1 MVPDRAAAPPPDPPT
16 EELPVPRRVDA
27 DLLLVGS
34 LPVGSTDAALR
45 AGAEL
50 FADRV
55 FALPD
60 GESGPRG
67 AWVAYD
73 RTTLLE
79 PHPDI
84 EVLAP
89 SPSPTGR
96 ARHAYDTARLT
107 VREGVDA
114 LRFDTWPRV
123 PETLAA
129 YREFVALRDAGV
141 VPAGLRFQVGL
152 PFPSSVFTGAF
163 KDAYARDWALVGPA
177 LEDLYLRALTEIL
190 AGIPADDLAVQWDVC
205 YEVLDI
211 EGILGWT
218 EGDAW
223 ERFAGPWS
231 RLAPAVPADV
241 LMGVHLCYG
250 TFPEWPMFEARDMG
264 LLVRMANHAVA
275 HAGRPVDWLH
285 LAGPRYLRS
294 EDDAFFAPL
303 ADLDAPDSRAFLGIV
318 LPIDGEAGLRRRHA
332 TAQRHLADFG
342 VAMYCGFGRQ
352 PGQDPAATLRE
363 HAATVA
369 AVRG

>member
-1 MVPDRAAAPPPDPPT
+1 MS
-16 EELPVPRRVDA
+16 RRVDA

-34 LPVGSTDAALR
+34 LPVDSPDEGFR

-50 FADRV
+50 FGDRV
-55 FALPD
+55 AALPD
-60 GESGPRG
+60 GESGARG
-67 AWVAYD
+67 AWVGHD

-84 EVLAP
+84 TVLAP

-107 VREGVDA
+107 VAEGVET
-114 LRFDTWPRV
+114 LRFDAWPRIA
-123 PETLAA
+123 ETLAS
-129 YREFVALRDAGV
+129 YERFVAMRGGGV
-141 VPAGLRFQVGL
+141 IPPDLRFQVGL
-152 PFPSSVFTGAF
+152 PGPSSVFTGAF
-163 KDAYARDWALVGPA
+163 KDDYARNWSIVGPA
-177 LEDLYLRALTEIL
+177 LEDLWSRAIDELL
-190 AGIPADDLAVQWDVC
+190 ATIPPGDLALQFDLA
-205 YEVLDI
+205 YEVIDL
-211 EGILGWT
+211 EGVLGWT

-231 RLAPAVPADV
+231 RLAPQVPEDV
-241 LMGVHLCYG
+241 LMGLHLCYG

-264 LLVRMANHAVA
+264 LIVRMANHAVA
-275 HAGRPVDWLH
+275 HAGRPLDWVH

-303 ADLDAPDSRAFLGIV
+303 ADLDAPDSRVFLGIV
-318 LPIDGEAGLRRRHA
+318 LPVDGVDGLRRRQA
-332 TAQRHLADFG
+332 TASRHLADFG
-342 VAMYCGFGRQ
+342 VAQYCGMGRQ
-352 PGQDPAATLRE
+352 RGEDPAATLRE